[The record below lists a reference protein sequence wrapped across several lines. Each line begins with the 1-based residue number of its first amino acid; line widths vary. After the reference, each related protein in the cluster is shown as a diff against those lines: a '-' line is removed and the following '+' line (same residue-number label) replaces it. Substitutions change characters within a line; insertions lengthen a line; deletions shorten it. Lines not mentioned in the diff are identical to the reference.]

1 MILDNLD
8 DHELFHTNA
17 AQGQGPSNPAT
28 RPLLDYIPRKL
39 NGSVI
44 ITSRSQDI
52 ALQFVQD
59 SSLIQIEPMERS
71 EALELLNGKIDFPEE
86 EFLQQNQESLELV
99 EELEYMPLAII
110 QAAAYIKHRASRC
123 SVSQYLQMFR
133 QSDRHATSL
142 LKYKAGRLYR
152 DWEAK
157 NAILVT
163 WQISFNFIQ
172 RTRPSA
178 ADLLSLMCF
187 FDRHGISEHL
197 LRKNIGRDHCDPN
210 LERPAGDSS
219 DEEIDTMTEFDADQD
234 FEDDVFALKG
244 YSFIHIEDQNL
255 FTMHRLV
262 QLAARVW
269 LVSNNQGEHWK
280 EQFIMRLSKEFPD
293 GNYENWVKCQSLFP
307 HVKAAL
313 SQRPDSAVSTLEWA
327 SLLYRGAWYAFKKG
341 NTTDMREMVWNSRK
355 QRIRIMG
362 KEADESLSSTLMLAN
377 AYWLEGR
384 YKDAEKL
391 ELQVV
396 EIHTVKFGKNH
407 HHTLISM
414 SNLAATY
421 NYQGR
426 IKEAKELQIQVL
438 ETRKIILG
446 VDHPSTLT
454 SMVNLAATYSDL
466 GQWEEAKELNIQVL
480 KARRAE
486 LGEDHPSTLRS
497 SGHLA
502 STYRQLGQWE
512 EAEKLEEM
520 VMATLTRK
528 LGEHHPDTLT
538 SMDNLALT
546 YQRQGRWKEAE
557 NLEARIIET
566 RKTYFGEGHLNTL
579 TSMSIL
585 ALTYQNQGRW
595 KEEEELETQVLELR
609 KVKLGEFHPDTL
621 ASMQN
626 LACAFGGQGRGE
638 DAENLLI
645 RVFEGTKSNF
655 GMEHPDTLTIMN
667 NLASTYSSRGRW
679 EEAERYFLQVIKTRQ
694 ATIGKDHPSTLVS
707 IQNLASMYKNQGQW
721 EKAEKL
727 EIQATERPQP

>member
-28 RPLLDYIPRKL
+28 RPLLDYIPRII

-44 ITSRSQDI
+44 MTSRSQDI
-52 ALQFVQD
+52 ARQFVQD
-59 SSLIQIEPMERS
+59 SSLIQVEPMEKS
-71 EALELLNGKIDFPEE
+71 EATELLMRKIAFSEE
-86 EFLQQNQESLELV
+86 EFSQQNQQSLELV
-99 EELEYMPLAII
+99 GELEYMPLAII

-123 SVSQYLQMFR
+123 SVSQYLEMFR

-142 LKYKAGRLYR
+142 LKYEAGRLYR

-197 LRKNIGRDHCDPN
+197 LRNKIGREHRDPN

-219 DEEIDTMTEFDADQD
+219 DEERDTMTEFDADQD
-234 FEDDVFALKG
+234 FEDDVFALRS
-244 YSFIHIEDQNL
+244 YSFIHIEDKNL

-269 LVSNNQGEHWK
+269 LVSHNQGEHWK

-313 SQRPDSAVSTLEWA
+313 SQRPDSEVSTLEWA

-341 NTTDMREMVWNSRK
+341 NITDMREMVSNSRK
-355 QRIRIMG
+355 QRIKIMG
-362 KEADESLSSTLMLAN
+362 KEAEESLSSTLMLAN

-396 EIHTVKFGKNH
+396 EIHTMKFGESH

-438 ETRKIILG
+438 ETRKITLG
-446 VDHPSTLT
+446 VDHPSTRT

-480 KARRAE
+480 KARRAQ

-502 STYRQLGQWE
+502 STYRKLGQWG

-520 VMATLTRK
+520 VMATLTAK

-557 NLEARIIET
+557 NLEARVIET
-566 RKTYFGEGHLNTL
+566 RSTFFGEEHLNTL

-595 KEEEELETQVLELR
+595 KEAEELETRVLELR
-609 KVKLGEFHPDTL
+609 KMKLGEFHPDTL

-645 RVFEGTKSNF
+645 RVLEGTKSNF

-727 EIQATERPQP
+727 EI